1 MDFEILKV
9 RKAHGPMKL
18 RREREE
24 YFRLVREGYSNKEA
38 SGLVG
43 VNERTGREWRNGR
56 TDPNR
61 FRAPAQSERAPGP
74 ASSGRYLRGDARIH
88 IAERLREKATIRSIA
103 AELSRSPSTVSRE
116 IRRNRTMDPRGLWH
130 YRPHAAQARADARR
144 PRPKAG
150 KIATN
155 IELRDV
161 TAASGPSVEPGTD
174 LQRSAWHKRS

>member
-1 MDFEILKV
+1 MDFEIRKV

-43 VNERTGREWRNGR
+43 INERTGREWRNGR

-74 ASSGRYLRGDARIH
+74 ASSGRYLRGDERIH
-88 IAERLREKATIRSIA
+88 IADRLREKTTVRSIA
-103 AELSRSPSTVSRE
+103 VEPLAAWTAHENHWRPSSLPDSPGWDPADQQRIGTLRTRELELAALIVGHPFWEEIAAEE
-116 IRRNRTMDPRGLWH
+116 
-130 YRPHAAQARADARR
+130 RADARTKLKHR
-144 PRPKAG
+144 RQSTEKA
-150 KIATN
+150 
-155 IELRDV
+155 
-161 TAASGPSVEPGTD
+161 TA
-174 LQRSAWHKRS
+174 